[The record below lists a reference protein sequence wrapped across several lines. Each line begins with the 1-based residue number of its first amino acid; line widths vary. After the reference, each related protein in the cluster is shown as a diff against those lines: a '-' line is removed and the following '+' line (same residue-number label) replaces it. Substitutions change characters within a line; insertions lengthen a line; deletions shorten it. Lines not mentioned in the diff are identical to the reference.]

1 MYLLNSKSI
10 IDCNA
15 QEVQEHNQEIKD
27 ISEKLQNYQDYDCA
41 AIIKYF
47 DEANKDK
54 EPIIKSCNLHNCD
67 EIIEYV
73 DSKNGVDIAIVEDFL
88 TYIVY
93 GQGYSVNDKY
103 YLIQT
108 GIQIR
113 PYDKKR
119 NFIKFDELALMKV
132 NND

>member
-1 MYLLNSKSI
+1 MRLLNTKSI
-10 IDCNA
+10 LDCDEFEE
-15 QEVQEHNQEIKD
+15 EVHNQETQD
-27 ISEKLQNYQDYDCA
+27 ILSRLSNYPNYDCA

-67 EIIEYV
+67 EMIEYV

-88 TYIVY
+88 TFIVY
-93 GQGYSVNDKY
+93 GQSYYKNDKH
-103 YLIQT
+103 YLVQT

-113 PYDKKR
+113 PYDSDR
-119 NFIKFDELALMKV
+119 NFIKLNIA
-132 NND
+132 

>member
-1 MYLLNSKSI
+1 MHLLNSKSI
-10 IDCNA
+10 LDCN
-15 QEVQEHNQEIKD
+15 ELEEEIHNQEIQD
-27 ISEKLQNYQDYDCA
+27 VLSKLSNYPNYDCA

-54 EPIIKSCNLHNCD
+54 EPIIKSCNLHNC
-67 EIIEYV
+67 EEMIEYV

-93 GQGYSVNDKY
+93 GQEYFKDVTY
-103 YLIQT
+103 YITQI

-113 PYDKKR
+113 PYDKNR
-119 NFIKFDELALMKV
+119 NFIKNVFPTEVID
-132 NND
+132 NGR

>member
-1 MYLLNSKSI
+1 MRLLNTKSI
-10 IDCNA
+10 LNCN
-15 QEVQEHNQEIKD
+15 ELEEEKHNQENQD
-27 ISEKLQNYQDYDCA
+27 ILSKLSNYPNYDCA

-47 DEANKDK
+47 DEANKNK

-67 EIIEYV
+67 ELINYI

-93 GQGYSVNDKY
+93 GQGYSGNNKCH
-103 YLIQT
+103 LIQI

-113 PYDKKR
+113 PYDSDR
-119 NFIKFDELALMKV
+119 NFIKLNIA
-132 NND
+132 

>member
-1 MYLLNSKSI
+1 MRLLNTKSI
-10 IDCNA
+10 LDCN
-15 QEVQEHNQEIKD
+15 ELEEEKHNQENQD
-27 ISEKLQNYQDYDCA
+27 LLSKLSNYPNYDCA

-67 EIIEYV
+67 EMINYI

-88 TYIVY
+88 TFIVY
-93 GQGYSVNDKY
+93 GQGYFIGNISY
-103 YLIQT
+103 QTQT

-113 PYDKKR
+113 PYDSKR
-119 NFIKFDELALMKV
+119 DFIFLNISKDIVL
-132 NND
+132 

>member
-67 EIIEYV
+67 EMIEYV

-113 PYDKKR
+113 PHDKKR
-119 NFIKFDELALMKV
+119 NFIKFNELALMKV

>member
-1 MYLLNSKSI
+1 MHLLNSKSI

-15 QEVQEHNQEIKD
+15 QEVQEHNQETQD
-27 ISEKLQNYQDYDCA
+27 ILSKLSNYPNYDCA

-54 EPIIKSCNLHNCD
+54 EPIIKSCSLHNCN
-67 EIIEYV
+67 EMIGYV
-73 DSKNGVDIAIVEDFL
+73 DSKNGIDIAIVEDFL

-103 YLIQT
+103 HLIKT

-113 PYDKKR
+113 PYDCER
-119 NFIKFDELALMKV
+119 NFLKIGDEIL
-132 NND
+132 

>member
-1 MYLLNSKSI
+1 MHLLNSKSI

-15 QEVQEHNQEIKD
+15 QEVQEHNQETQD
-27 ISEKLQNYQDYDCA
+27 ILSKLSNYPNYDCA

-67 EIIEYV
+67 EMIECV
-73 DSKNGVDIAIVEDFL
+73 DSKNGVDVAIVEDFL
-88 TYIVY
+88 TFIVY
-93 GQGYSVNDKY
+93 GQGYFKGGISY
-103 YLIQT
+103 ITQL

-113 PYDKKR
+113 PYDCEK
-119 NFIKFDELALMKV
+119 NFLKIGDEIL
-132 NND
+132 

>member
-67 EIIEYV
+67 EMIEYV

-119 NFIKFDELALMKV
+119 NFIKFNELALMKV

>member
-27 ISEKLQNYQDYDCA
+27 ISEKIQNYQDYDCA

-67 EIIEYV
+67 EMIEYV

-119 NFIKFDELALMKV
+119 NFIKFNELALMKV

>member
-1 MYLLNSKSI
+1 MRLLNTKSI
-10 IDCNA
+10 LDCD
-15 QEVQEHNQEIKD
+15 EVEEEIHNRETQD
-27 ISEKLQNYQDYDCA
+27 ILSKLSNYPNYDCA

-54 EPIIKSCNLHNCD
+54 EPIIKSCSLHNCD
-67 EIIEYV
+67 EMIGYV

-103 YLIQT
+103 HLIQT

-113 PYDKKR
+113 PYDCEKKFFKNR
-119 NFIKFDELALMKV
+119 R
-132 NND
+132 

>member
-27 ISEKLQNYQDYDCA
+27 ISDKLQNYQDYDCA

-67 EIIEYV
+67 EMIEYV

-119 NFIKFDELALMKV
+119 NFIKFNELALMKV

>member
-67 EIIEYV
+67 EMIEYV
-73 DSKNGVDIAIVEDFL
+73 DSKNGVDVAIVEDFL

-93 GQGYSVNDKY
+93 GQGYSVNNKY
-103 YLIQT
+103 HLIQI

-113 PYDKKR
+113 PYDSDR
-119 NFIKFDELALMKV
+119 NFIKLNIA
-132 NND
+132 

>member
-1 MYLLNSKSI
+1 MYLLNSKSF

-67 EIIEYV
+67 EMIEYV

-119 NFIKFDELALMKV
+119 NFIKFNELALMKV